1 MNLHSSIKPSIIFC
15 LLMQWFIVLASNE
28 EIWVDYN
35 NNAQLN
41 LSNDGTFRFSNSA
54 AVLQGS
60 YTVQNNVLMM
70 QDSSGNYYQY
80 NVLSYS
86 TEQMVLSDQNG
97 VSYSYVRSQNS
108 ASLNN
113 TQQTNTSFPWDNPQF
128 NHVLSQKNG
137 YQWRERENWIYV
149 EFLQFLIG
157 QPLTQSE
164 IASIRQDFINH
175 FNQDPAAYIK
185 EIKDIETA
193 MTQVYSLINMQQVAM
208 IREEMTTVFNT
219 LVKQQPKM
227 HSFSFVQILNNHVK
241 ILSTDTQSNMSLS
254 NQDVD
259 GYINYLQFQAM
270 LLGQNYQLSQ
280 QERMTLQVRLA
291 SEFNS
296 YSAEQKQ
303 TLAFAS
309 FIWNYMAQQWANL
322 NASQQNQY
330 IAQIQSQMNIQ
341 NTQVN
346 ANEFWNSTENY
357 DSSSYDISSIENKY
371 RQEAA
376 AKGMS
381 LNQYLDYKQR
391 DMAVNNQIYTMVQNN
406 MTENHAMMLNI
417 INSDS
422 NYEYV
427 VDYGNN
433 Y

>member
-1 MNLHSSIKPSIIFC
+1 MITVSRIRTTIIIY
-15 LLMQWFIVLASNE
+15 LLSLAFVTYANNS
-28 EIWVDYN
+28 EIWVDYTN
-35 NNAQLN
+35 NSQLS
-41 LSNDGTFRFSNSA
+41 LANDGTFRFSNA
-54 AVLQGS
+54 ATVLTGS
-60 YTVQNNVLMM
+60 YTVQNNTLMM

-97 VSYSYVRSQNS
+97 VSYSYVSSQKS
-108 ASLNN
+108 DLNQN
-113 TQQTNTSFPWDNPQF
+113 NVQVNTSLPWQNPQF
-128 NHVLSQKNG
+128 NTLLAQKNG

-185 EIKDIETA
+185 EIMDIETA
-193 MTQVYSLINMQQVAM
+193 MTQVYSLTNMQQVAM
-208 IREEMTTVFNT
+208 VREEMSTVFNN

-227 HSFSFVQILNNHVK
+227 NGYSFVQILNNYVK

-270 LLGQNYQLSQ
+270 LMGQNYQLNQ
-280 QERMTLQVRLA
+280 QDRMTLQVRLA

-296 YSAEQKQ
+296 YSAVQKQ
-303 TLAFAS
+303 TLAFSS
-309 FIWNYMAQQWANL
+309 FIWNYMAQQWASL

-330 IAQIQSQMNIQ
+330 VAQVQSQMNIQ
-341 NTQVN
+341 NTNVN
-346 ANEFWNSTENY
+346 ANEFWNTANNY
-357 DSSSYDISSIENKY
+357 DYSSNDIGTIENRY

-391 DMAVNNQIYTMVQNN
+391 DMAVNNQLYTMMQNN
-406 MTENHAMMLNI
+406 MTENHVNMLNI
-417 INSDS
+417 INNDS
-422 NYEYV
+422 SYEYV